1 MIRGV
6 DVSSVQGS
14 MDWVSVAESGIQFAV
29 LKCSQGNEAGVDG
42 QFSANLANAPAAGV
56 VIGAY
61 HFGYPLP
68 SQPGNPTRDPAAQ
81 AKLAFEKCQ
90 GLGSRPG
97 DLLPALDLEWPAP
110 QDWGKW
116 GCTAQQIRAW
126 GLAYLQAA
134 EALWGCKPLL
144 YSYPYFLQSIGIA
157 TEPGYAGYPL
167 WMADYNRYQHGTP
180 PDGAS
185 PVVPP
190 PWTSWEMW
198 QHAGGT
204 MKLPNGT
211 PCDFD
216 VLNGSLQDIV
226 RPASQP
232 KLTQEEVRE
241 CLARAAPGAQEL
253 HENLE
258 RSRLEGY
265 SLSMSMRLR

>member
-1 MIRGV
+1 M
-6 DVSSVQGS
+6 
-14 MDWVSVAESGIQFAV
+14 

-144 YSYPYFLQSIGIA
+144 YSYPNFLQSIGIA

-226 RPASQP
+226 RLASQPPP